1 MASKENP
8 INRMAAETTKELATE
23 SEPFDRAASEVSPH
37 ITVYSKFLGWYAS
50 PLFQLVLVALI
61 CFLCPGMFNALS
73 GMGGGGMTDAT
84 LVDKMVKSC
93 TLSVLL
99 NYSHTNRQSHRTL
112 LYMLPL
118 HSLVSFQVR
127 L

>member
-8 INRMAAETTKELATE
+8 VIGMAAETTKELATE
-23 SEPFDRAASEVSPH
+23 SEPFDHAANEVSPH
-37 ITVYSKFLGWYAS
+37 ITIYSKFCGWYAS

-84 LVDKMVKSC
+84 LVDKMVNSC
-93 TLSVLL
+93 TSSVLL
-99 NYSHTNRQSHRTL
+99 NYSHTNCGSHRTL

-118 HSLVSFQVR
+118 PSPVSFRVR
-127 L
+127 S

>member
-1 MASKENP
+1 
-8 INRMAAETTKELATE
+8 MAAKEDPIIGTGAETMKEPVTE
-23 SEPFDRAASEVSPH
+23 SEPFNNTASKVSPYG
-37 ITVYSKFLGWYAS
+37 TVYSQARNWYAS

-84 LVDKMVKSC
+84 LVDKMVKNWTS
-93 TLSVLL
+93 SMSM
-99 NYSHTNRQSHRTL
+99 NYSHTDHGLLRTL

-118 HSLVSFQVR
+118 PSPAFFRARS
-127 L
+127 

>member
-1 MASKENP
+1 
-8 INRMAAETTKELATE
+8 MAADTTKELATV
-23 SEPFDRAASEVSPH
+23 SEPFDHAANEVSPH
-37 ITVYSKFLGWYAS
+37 ITVYSKIRGWYAS

-93 TLSVLL
+93 TFSVLVD
-99 NYSHTNRQSHRTL
+99 YSHTNRRSHRIL

-118 HSLVSFQVR
+118 PSQVSFRVR
-127 L
+127 S